1 MPAVKSSK
9 FGTSTPGPNA
19 AEMPLGGVKI
29 VGVGHHAPANVV
41 TNEDLEQWLDTSDEW
56 ITTRTGMK
64 RRHWARA
71 DESTSDLA
79 LAAAGAAL
87 DYAGLR
93 AAEID
98 CFIVC
103 TVTPDYYFPAT
114 ACLVAARLGAKDKP
128 AFDVSIAC
136 SGFIYGLTV
145 ASGLV
150 RSGVYGRVMVIG
162 AETLSKILNKE
173 DRATAILFGDG
184 AGAVILEA
192 SEENS
197 FLSSELGSD
206 ASKPEMLYVRSSGSR
221 HPIDRASLDEKRNL
235 IQMQGREVFKSAVM
249 KMIDATG
256 KALVKANLTKH
267 DVTLLIP
274 HQANKRIID
283 AAAHYLEMPS
293 DKVVSNIHE
302 YGNTSA
308 ASIPIAL
315 SETVRAGRIRPG
327 NIIVF
332 VAFGGGLSWG
342 AVAWRWAA

>member
-1 MPAVKSSK
+1 MS
-9 FGTSTPGPNA
+9 
-19 AEMPLGGVKI
+19 LRGVKI
-29 VGVGHHAPANVV
+29 VGVGHHAPARIV
-41 TNEDLEQWLDTSDEW
+41 TNEDLERWLDTSDEW

-64 RRHWARA
+64 RRHWAEPGEA
-71 DESTSDLA
+71 TSDLA
-79 LAAAGAAL
+79 LAAARQAL
-87 DYAGLR
+87 EYAELDAGD
-93 AAEID
+93 ID

-145 ASGLV
+145 GSALV
-150 RSGVYGRVMVIG
+150 RSGVYRRVMLIG
-162 AETLSKILNKE
+162 AETLSKILNIE
-173 DRATAILFGDG
+173 DRSTAILFGDG
-184 AGAVILEA
+184 AGAVILETA
-192 SEENS
+192 AEDS

-206 ASKPEMLYVRSSGSR
+206 ASRPEMLYVHSSGSR
-221 HPIDRASLDEKRNL
+221 NPIDRAALDARRNL
-235 IQMQGREVFKSAVM
+235 IHMQGREVFKSAVT
-249 KMIDATG
+249 KMIEATD
-256 KALVKANLTKH
+256 KALAKANLAKA
-267 DVTLLIP
+267 DVTFLIP

-283 AAAHYLEMPS
+283 AAAHYLEMPA

-315 SETVRAGRIRPG
+315 SESVRAGAIAPG
-327 NIIVF
+327 NVIVF

-342 AVAWRWAA
+342 AVAWRWSA